1 MRVRRTAEMIAASA
15 GATASLEL
23 GLGYPVTWNDPALT
37 DRMLPTL
44 KRAANGKVQ
53 LIAPLTVAEDFSEFQ
68 KVTPGL
74 FVMLGIVPEGQDPK
88 KVAGNHSPLFFA
100 DEAALPVGVRTLGS
114 LALDFL
120 AGGAPRKS
128 PVGNRQH

>member
-1 MRVRRTAEMIAASA
+1 M
-15 GATASLEL
+15 
-23 GLGYPVTWNDPALT
+23 TWNDPALT

-68 KVTPGL
+68 KVVPGV

-88 KVAGNHSPLFFA
+88 KVAGNHSGLFFA
-100 DEAALPVGVRTLGS
+100 DEAALPVGVRTLAS
-114 LALDFL
+114 LADLRDR
-120 AGGAPRKS
+120 GAISVDDYERKKADIL
-128 PVGNRQH
+128 GRL